1 MRPYLVALA
10 LVLAACGGEDEA
22 PPPAKGPGGA
32 PAPKAAGGKGGKAAK
47 PLAAKARIEDRV
59 SCPAPSD
66 AKKCDPKAPLCGANQ
81 YCIPA
86 GKDFYCGACPERDAI
101 RHAFKP
107 RDFQGVDIR
116 DPFQSFV
123 IVQPG
128 LGGSDSKVDTVAT
141 PKCTRKDQF
150 VATASNY
157 QALKI
162 IGIVSQGTQRKVLLT
177 DGRIGHIVKKGDC
190 VGKERAVVKDIGAG
204 YITFAVEAA
213 GKTDPIEVSMQLYP
227 AQVQLSAPDAI
238 DPGAASGQIV
248 APPGGNI
255 VAPPPPT
262 PATQDG
268 PTTTIIQK
276 RDQQTQPGGVVPPPP
291 QAPTEIKP

>member
-10 LVLAACGGEDEA
+10 LVLAACGEDEA
-22 PPPAKGPGGA
+22 PPPAKGPGGG
-32 PAPKAAGGKGGKAAK
+32 PAPKAAAKGKPGK
-47 PLAAKARIEDRV
+47 PLAAKVRIEDRV

-66 AKKCDPKAPLCGANQ
+66 AKKCDPKTPLCGTGQ

-123 IVQPG
+123 ILQPG
-128 LGGSDSKVDTVAT
+128 LGGSDNKIDVTQT

-150 VATASNY
+150 VATSSNY
-157 QALKI
+157 QQLKV

-213 GKTDPIEVSMQLYP
+213 GKSDPLEVSMQLYP
-227 AQVQLSAPDAI
+227 TQVSLSAPDAI

-248 APPGGNI
+248 APPSGTM
-255 VAPPPPT
+255 VAPPPPPT
-262 PATQDG
+262 QQDG

-291 QAPTEIKP
+291 QAPTELKP